1 VLRIGLSG
9 GIGAG
14 KSTVS
19 STFSDLGGIV
29 VDGDVISREVV
40 EPGTEGLAKLVDAFG
55 EQILS
60 GDGSLNR
67 PALAAIAFSNDER
80 RQTLNGI
87 VHPLVAE
94 RRSELIASAFKA
106 QKNPVIVEDIPLL
119 VESGMAPMFPLVVI
133 VNADEDLRVKRLIEH
148 RGFSEQ
154 DARARIAAQATEEQR
169 RAVADVWLDNTGST
183 GELVEQTR
191 TLWHQRILP
200 FAHNL
205 DGGEPA
211 RSRPVLV
218 PYDSSWPDQARR
230 IAARLNTAC
239 GHRAVRIDHIGSTA
253 VPGMN
258 AKDVIDVQLTA
269 ASLDAA
275 DGLAEALTSAGYV
288 RMPVTADMSKP
299 DARST
304 VADFDHTNSESL
316 WHKRLHCS
324 ADPGRPTNVHVRIDG
339 WPNQQF
345 ALLFVDWL
353 TANPDAQEQYLA
365 VKRKAERAGAPDD
378 HIADYV
384 AAKERWFS
392 DAYRHAW
399 DWADATGWRPT
410 D

>member
-40 EPGTEGLAKLVDAFG
+40 EPGTEGLAKLIDAFG

-60 GDGSLNR
+60 EDGALDR
-67 PALAAIAFSNDER
+67 PALAAIAFSDDEK

-87 VHPLVAE
+87 VHPLVAQ
-94 RRSELIASAFKA
+94 RRSELIAGAVEA

-119 VESGMAPMFPLVVI
+119 VESGMAPMFPLVLI
-133 VNADEDLRVKRLIEH
+133 VNADEDLRMNRLIEH
-148 RGFSEQ
+148 RGFTEK

-169 RAVADVWLDNTGST
+169 RAVADVWLDNSGSAA
-183 GELVEQTR
+183 ELVEQAR
-191 TLWHQRILP
+191 ALWHRRILP

-205 DGGEPA
+205 AGGEPA
-211 RSRPVLV
+211 RSDPVLV
-218 PYDSSWPDQARR
+218 PYDPSWPDQARR
-230 IAARLNTAC
+230 IVARLSTAC

-253 VPGMN
+253 VPGIV
-258 AKDVIDVQLTA
+258 AKDVIDVQVTV
-269 ASLDAA
+269 ASLDVA
-275 DGLAEALTSAGYV
+275 DELDEALTSAGYV
-288 RMPVTADMSKP
+288 HRPITADVGKP
-299 DARST
+299 DARSA
-304 VADFDHTNSESL
+304 VAEFDHTNDESL
-316 WHKRLHCS
+316 WRKRLHCS
-324 ADPGRPTNVHVRIDG
+324 ADPGRATHVHLRVDG

-353 TANPDAQEQYLA
+353 AANPVVREEYLA
-365 VKRKAERAGAPDD
+365 VKREAEQP
-378 HIADYV
+378 
-384 AAKERWFS
+384 AAKEPWFS
-392 DAYRHAW
+392 EAYRRAW
-399 DWADATGWRPT
+399 EWADATGWRPS

>member
-1 VLRIGLSG
+1 MLRIGLSG

-55 EQILS
+55 AQILS
-60 GDGSLNR
+60 DDGSLDR
-67 PALAAIAFSNDER
+67 PALAAIAFSDDEKR
-80 RQTLNGI
+80 KTLNGI

-94 RRSELIASAFKA
+94 RRSELIAAA
-106 QKNPVIVEDIPLL
+106 AHDAVIVEDIPLL
-119 VESGMAPMFPLVVI
+119 VESAMAPMFPLVVI

-169 RAVADVWLDNTGST
+169 RAIADVWLDNTGST
-183 GELVEQTR
+183 AELVEQAR
-191 TLWHQRILP
+191 ALWRQRILP

-205 DGGEPA
+205 DAGEPA

-218 PYDSSWPDQARR
+218 PYDPSWPDQAAR

-253 VPGMN
+253 VPGMD
-258 AKDVIDVQLTA
+258 AKDVIDVQVTV

-275 DGLAEALTSAGYV
+275 DELTEALTSAGYV
-288 RMPVTADMSKP
+288 RMPVTADLSKP

-304 VADFDHTNSESL
+304 VAEFDHTNSESL

-324 ADPGRPTNVHVRIDG
+324 ADPGRPANVHLRVDG

-353 TANPDAQEQYLA
+353 AANPDAREQYLA
-365 VKRKAERAGAPDD
+365 VKRQAERAGAHDD
-378 HIADYV
+378 RIADYV
-384 AAKERWFS
+384 AAKEPWFS

-399 DWADATGWRPT
+399 DWADATGWRPK

>member
-1 VLRIGLSG
+1 M
-9 GIGAG
+9 
-14 KSTVS
+14 S
-19 STFSDLGGIV
+19 STFSELGGIV

-55 EQILS
+55 ERILS
-60 GDGSLNR
+60 DDGTLNR
-67 PALAAIAFSNDER
+67 PALATIAFSDDEK

-94 RRSELIASAFKA
+94 RRSELIANAVQA
-106 QKNPVIVEDIPLL
+106 EKNPVIVEDIPLL

-169 RAVADVWLDNTGST
+169 RAVADVWLDNSGST
-183 GELVEQTR
+183 GELVEQAR
-191 TLWHQRILP
+191 ALWHQRIVP

-205 DGGEPA
+205 DSGEPA
-211 RSRPVLV
+211 RAQPVLV
-218 PYDSSWPDQARR
+218 PPGPSWPDQARR

-253 VPGMN
+253 VPGMD
-258 AKDVIDVQLTA
+258 AKDVIDVQVTV

-275 DGLAEALTSAGYV
+275 DELAEAVTSAGYV
-288 RMPVTADMSKP
+288 RMPVTADESKP

-304 VADFDHTNSESL
+304 VAEFDHTNGKSL

-324 ADPGRPTNVHVRIDG
+324 ADPGRPTNVHVRVDG

-345 ALLFVDWL
+345 ALLFGDWL
-353 TANPDAQEQYLA
+353 AANPDAREQYLA
-365 VKRKAERAGAPDD
+365 VKRDAERAGALDD

-384 AAKERWFS
+384 AAKEPWFS